1 MTYSDLTIIDT
12 VSADSLEE
20 GDQITFRDRAYVE
33 IMTVRAVVDEGD
45 SILITGDS
53 WQSGDK
59 VTYILD
65 PDRTVDLWTA

>member
-59 VTYILD
+59 ATYILD
-65 PDRTVDLWTA
+65 PDRMVDLWTA